1 MFWPGVK
8 LNVPLDG
15 SVVSHFISLPGVSML
30 NCWAWSWV
38 TVELDSRSPVMSL
51 PKYRLPFA
59 AMSVFKGV
67 PGASAACA
75 PVLPSASDA
84 SAVAATAPAVI
95 IRRRTTLPGD
105 LVASDAGRNRHIFM
119 ALLVIES
126 YRRKLR

>member
-1 MFWPGVK
+1 
-8 LNVPLDG
+8 
-15 SVVSHFISLPGVSML
+15 
-30 NCWAWSWV
+30 
-38 TVELDSRSPVMSL
+38 MSL

-59 AMSVFKGV
+59 AMSVFNGV

-84 SAVAATAPAVI
+84 IAVAATAPAVI
-95 IRRRTTLPGD
+95 IRRRNTLPGD
-105 LVASDAGRNRHIFM
+105 LVALNAGRNRHIFM

>member
-38 TVELDSRSPVMSL
+38 TVVLFSRSPVMSL

-67 PGASAACA
+67 PDASAACA
-75 PVLPSASDA
+75 AVLPIASDA
-84 SAVAATAPAVI
+84 MTVAVTAPAA
-95 IRRRTTLPGD
+95 RTWRRTARPGD
-105 LVASDAGRNRHIFM
+105 LVASGAWRNRHIFM

-126 YRRKLR
+126 Y